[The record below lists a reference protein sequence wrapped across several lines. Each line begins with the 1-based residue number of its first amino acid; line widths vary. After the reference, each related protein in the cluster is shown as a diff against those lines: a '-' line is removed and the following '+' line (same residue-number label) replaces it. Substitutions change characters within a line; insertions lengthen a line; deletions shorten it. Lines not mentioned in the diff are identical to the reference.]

1 MTVLI
6 DLNPATGECL
16 AEIPITSPEQLQ
28 AAVARARAAQPG
40 WGAMP
45 TAARLELLRAVAGR
59 LEERAEELAD
69 LITLEMGKPRK
80 QALGEVRGWAKHCL
94 TELDEIATAI
104 EPEKF
109 DTEGQS
115 TVLVRSPLGVVAA
128 ITPWNFPVGM
138 PMQIL
143 LPALGTGN
151 TVVFKPS
158 EMVPQV
164 GAMIAELLGE
174 GLPEG
179 VLELVQ
185 GDGSVGAALVESEID
200 MIGFVGSRATGKHI
214 MKSAAGELK
223 RLVLELGGKDPLIVM
238 ADADLEEAAECA
250 VRHSLRNTGQVCC
263 SVERVF
269 VAEEVAAGFEDLVA
283 KKARA
288 WTCGD
293 GFDEA
298 VAMGPMVS
306 DDQRRKV
313 IDHVDAAL
321 ESGARLVWRGE
332 APDSPGFFH
341 PAVVLADVGEE
352 FRITREETFGPVV
365 SLTTFSGDEQEAL
378 RLANDTPYGLGA
390 NVFTGDTERGLR
402 MAAGIH
408 AGQIGVNQYLGGAPG
423 LPWVGA
429 RQSGFGFLGGIEG
442 HRQFTVPKSISRPK
456 TAGA

>member
-1 MTVLI
+1 
-6 DLNPATGECL
+6 
-16 AEIPITSPEQLQ
+16 
-28 AAVARARAAQPG
+28 
-40 WGAMP
+40 
-45 TAARLELLRAVAGR
+45 
-59 LEERAEELAD
+59 
-69 LITLEMGKPRK
+69 
-80 QALGEVRGWAKHCL
+80 
-94 TELDEIATAI
+94 
-104 EPEKF
+104 
-109 DTEGQS
+109 
-115 TVLVRSPLGVVAA
+115 
-128 ITPWNFPVGM
+128 
-138 PMQIL
+138 
-143 LPALGTGN
+143 
-151 TVVFKPS
+151 
-158 EMVPQV
+158 
-164 GAMIAELLGE
+164 
-174 GLPEG
+174 
-179 VLELVQ
+179 
-185 GDGSVGAALVESEID
+185 
-200 MIGFVGSRATGKHI
+200 
-214 MKSAAGELK
+214 
-223 RLVLELGGKDPLIVM
+223 
-238 ADADLEEAAECA
+238 
-250 VRHSLRNTGQVCC
+250 
-263 SVERVF
+263 
-269 VAEEVAAGFEDLVA
+269 
-283 KKARA
+283 
-288 WTCGD
+288 
-293 GFDEA
+293 
-298 VAMGPMVS
+298 MGPMVS